1 MYTRKLSESSLDDYV
16 LYTKKKKKKPAVVY
30 SLFIP

>member
-16 LYTKKKKKKPAVVY
+16 LYTKKKKPAVVY